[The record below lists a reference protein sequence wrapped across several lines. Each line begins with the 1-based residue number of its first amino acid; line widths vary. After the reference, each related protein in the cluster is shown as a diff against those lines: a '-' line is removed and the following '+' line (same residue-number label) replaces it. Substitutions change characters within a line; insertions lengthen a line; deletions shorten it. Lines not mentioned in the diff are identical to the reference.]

1 MSYLDRPRL
10 HFAGRFQTTVS
21 TVNNTPRNFDT
32 ANFTAKQQEYGDG
45 LGGWNPRGTAIW
57 RIVDCTVRRA
67 CYNDGTDATDS
78 AADPVV
84 GARLLNADNRVDAKL
99 VDLDP
104 QQQSVSQIWA
114 WRLRLAL
121 PGGAVAWAGDY
132 HVAAFTDM
140 WKRFAAG
147 PGDTD
152 SVLSAYYQSLIG
164 PLEWGELGES
174 RLLRELR
181 DASPGQ
187 LSIKMIVDGYVDDR
201 KQPDFT
207 YGRIVGTI
215 GLAAPNE
222 PAQALMGR
230 MLCPTEGSPLSYAY
244 AQTSKKR
251 GTVTIDMGNS
261 VPTTSVGGPPDPA
274 VGALALAVPA
284 GEAGEYE
291 LLGTIEYGEAAYLST
306 AGVQEFSATAAQL
319 ARPLMIIRPPSSTD
333 AKSLLQEKPSGE
345 YVRADQFVFR
355 LNPLDADR
363 PGLGDAPTVQII
375 ATRFGEPA
383 ARQRIDLALND
394 VPLAPEKGD
403 PPTGVPEAALHFPP
417 WVITD
422 EQGRAH
428 FTLSGSDP
436 GNPRG
441 YIDGQVYA
449 LGYSWHGAPP
459 ALHTNPSNFIS
470 VLVWNKH
477 PHIAEPTWWADIF
490 PIFKQY
496 ANLYPV
502 MRTIVDLGEYEAVLK
517 RSDLLKL
524 VFGLPEDD
532 PNAMPTVRDLS
543 RSKRELIRRWLEN
556 PLEGQREG

>member
-21 TVNNTPRNFDT
+21 TVNNTPKNFDT
-32 ANFTAKQQEYGDG
+32 ANFTPKQQEHGDG

-67 CYNDGTDATDS
+67 CYKDGTDATDS
-78 AADPVV
+78 ADDPII

-104 QQQSVSQIWA
+104 QQQTVSEIWA

-121 PGGAVAWAGDY
+121 PGGRVAWAGEY

-152 SVLSAYYQSLIG
+152 SVLSACYQSLIG
-164 PLEWGELGES
+164 PLEWGEVGES

-181 DASPGQ
+181 DASPDQ
-187 LSIKMIVDGYVDDR
+187 LAIKIIVDGYVDDR

-215 GLAAPNE
+215 GPAAPNE
-222 PAQALMGR
+222 LAQALMGR
-230 MLCPTEGSPLSYAY
+230 MLRPTAKSPLSYAY
-244 AQTSKKR
+244 VRADAKR
-251 GTVTIDMGNS
+251 GRLTLDMGNS
-261 VPTTSVGGPPDPA
+261 VPSTSVGGPPDPA

-284 GEAGEYE
+284 AEAGEYE
-291 LLGTIEYGEAAYLST
+291 QLGTIDYSEAAYTST
-306 AGVQEFSATAAQL
+306 AGVQDFSATADQL
-319 ARPLMIIRPPSSTD
+319 AKPLAIIRAAARKGATP
-333 AKSLLQEKPSGE
+333 LLAEHPSGQ

-355 LNPLDADR
+355 LNPLDAER
-363 PGLGDAPTVQII
+363 PALGDAPIVEII
-375 ATRFGEPA
+375 ATRFGEAA
-383 ARQRIDLALND
+383 ARQRIDLALTD
-394 VPLAPEKGD
+394 ALAPEAGD
-403 PPTGVPEAALHFPP
+403 PPTGTPAAALGFPP
-417 WVITD
+417 SVVTD
-422 EQGRAH
+422 DAGRAR
-428 FTLSGSDP
+428 FTLSASDP

-449 LGYSWHGAPP
+449 LGYTWHGAPP
-459 ALHTNPSNFIS
+459 DPDANPSNFIS
-470 VLVWNKH
+470 VRVWQNH
-477 PHIAEPTWWADIF
+477 PHVAEPTWWSDIF

-502 MRTIVDLGEYEAVLK
+502 MRTIVDLGDYQAVLK
-517 RSDLLKL
+517 RNDLLTL
-524 VFGLPEDD
+524 VFGLPEHD
-532 PNAMPTVRDLS
+532 PNAMPTMRDLS
-543 RSKRELIRRWLEN
+543 RSKRDLIRRWLEN